1 MSVVRGLKNINAKIE
16 ADEAR
21 FNGDTVKTKWVGL
34 KDKEAV
40 KLIFLQE
47 LDDESESFSE
57 KNDLGFIAVEH
68 SNPDDFKRKALC
80 TLEEEGACWACERN
94 RSLYKEDPEYKGGW
108 KQRSRLYINVLVDD
122 SKEEPYVAVLSQGLS
137 AKQITPAL
145 IEHAGEIGAISD
157 KWFKMKRQGAGFSD
171 TQYLLTPLAQHDK
184 NVEDYELFD
193 LNNVVRHVPYAQQ
206 EAHYLSG
213 NEASAPVQ
221 ESNGSSV
228 AGSDEDEW

>member
-1 MSVVRGLKNINAKIE
+1 MSVVRGLKNITAKIE

-21 FNGDTVKTKWVGL
+21 FSGDSVKTKWVSL
-34 KDKEAV
+34 KDKESIKV
-40 KLIFLQE
+40 IFLQE
-47 LDDESESFSE
+47 LDDDSESFSE

-80 TLEEEGACWACERN
+80 TLDDEGACWACEKN
-94 RSLYKEDPEYKGGW
+94 RAMYKADDEYKGGW
-108 KQRSRLYINVLVDD
+108 KQKSRLYINVLVDD
-122 SKEEPYVAVLSQGLS
+122 GKEEPYVAVLSQGLS

-145 IEHAGEIGAISD
+145 IEHAGEIGSISD
-157 KWFKMKRQGAGFSD
+157 KWFKLKRQGSGFSD

-213 NEASAPVQ
+213 GESSAPA
-221 ESNGSSV
+221 ETPS
-228 AGSDEDEW
+228 APAASDEDEW

>member
-1 MSVVRGLKNINAKIE
+1 MSVVKGLKNITAKIE

-21 FNGDTVKTKWVGL
+21 FSGDSVKTKWVSL
-34 KDKEAV
+34 KDKESV
-40 KLIFLQE
+40 KIVFLQE
-47 LDDESESFSE
+47 LDDDSPSFSE

-80 TLEEEGACWACERN
+80 TMEDEGACWACDRN
-94 RSLYKEDPEYKGGW
+94 RASYKEDPEYKGGW
-108 KQRSRLYINVLVDD
+108 KQKSRLYINVLVDNG
-122 SKEEPYVAVLSQGLS
+122 KEDPYVAVLSQGLS

-157 KWFKMKRQGAGFSD
+157 KWFKLKRQGAGFSD

-193 LNNVVRHVPYAQQ
+193 LNNVVRQVPYAQQ

-213 NEASAPVQ
+213 AEASSEEPANNAA
-221 ESNGSSV
+221 EASN
-228 AGSDEDEW
+228 DDEW